1 MRGLLLMITFLT
13 RIPIKYPYEFKTKDM
28 IRGIIYMPVVGLIIG
43 ILLWGVSYID
53 KFLDKPVT
61 SLILLLF
68 YLWITGGLH
77 IDGLADSADGFF
89 SNRDKVKMLDIMK
102 DSTVGAFGVLI
113 IFIILISNLILL
125 QYIDL
130 RFLIILP
137 IIGRCCALFSCSISE
152 YARVDGLGKY
162 FIENAGFKEGI
173 FSILF
178 ALLTSVL
185 LFDYIYIL
193 GIMTT
198 IIFTLLIVKNVKSK
212 IGGMT
217 GDTIGYIIELTQTF
231 YLFSIYLIMK
241 VII

>member
-28 IRGIIYMPVVGLIIG
+28 IKGIIYMPVVGLIIG
-43 ILLWGVSYID
+43 LLLWGVSFID

-89 SNRDKVKMLDIMK
+89 SNRDKAKMLDIMK

-113 IFIILISNLILL
+113 IFIILISNFILL

-130 RFLIILP
+130 KFLIIFP
-137 IIGRCCALFSCSISE
+137 IIGRCCALLACSISE
-152 YARVDGLGKY
+152 YAREDGLGKY
-162 FIENAGFKEGI
+162 FIENAGFKEGL

-178 ALLTSVL
+178 ALLTSIL

-193 GIMTT
+193 GI
-198 IIFTLLIVKNVKSK
+198 IITVLFTLLIVKNVKSK